1 MLPLHGRVRTN
12 GDLTVST
19 FDLTGANGEHFHF
32 ENGRFVWTSWS
43 RLYDFPRTIPPFLRS
58 DSVLP
63 VGHISLRATSGV
75 ISMVPF
81 LGGGSNLITPDESGS
96 GINPTLIADEV
107 VPPIPETVWFEN
119 SRDAFDAFS
128 DQFPADL
135 SLGNFLLELDDMAA
149 IIPKLEKTLS
159 KTIASA
165 FLNYNFNWKP
175 LIKDLGALFNICA
188 SVSSRIEYLKKTRG
202 KPVRINFLKRDLNVT
217 APSPYLKDFG
227 PGGVMFEFAVA
238 DFKTEYRA
246 SSWLSQ
252 NLTHLDDFYGL
263 LRAYMGKTGLNN
275 PLKIVWNA
283 IPFSFVLD
291 WIVPVSSYL
300 NKWKIQGADGEWNLR
315 DTTCSTLTTCRIIIT
330 QVDRVSGDRTHLGEV
345 AFRRYERVVGLP
357 VPLLLLP
364 SLQALSEKQLAL
376 LLAMST

>member
-1 MLPLHGRVRTN
+1 
-12 GDLTVST
+12 
-19 FDLTGANGEHFHF
+19 
-32 ENGRFVWTSWS
+32 
-43 RLYDFPRTIPPFLRS
+43 
-58 DSVLP
+58 
-63 VGHISLRATSGV
+63 
-75 ISMVPF
+75 MVPF
-81 LGGGSNLITPDESGS
+81 LGAGSNLITPDHSGS
-96 GINPTLIADEV
+96 GIDPTLIANLV
-107 VPPIPETVWFEN
+107 VPSVPENVWFES
-119 SRDAFDAFS
+119 SRDAFDAFT

-135 SLGNFLLELDDMAA
+135 SLGNFLLELDDLAA
-149 IIPKLEKTLS
+149 ILPKLEKTLS

-175 LIKDLGALFNICA
+175 LIKDLQAIFNMCA
-188 SVSSRIEYLKKTRG
+188 SVTSRIDHLRKTRG
-202 KPVRINFLKRDLNVT
+202 KPTRIFFLRKGVNT
-217 APSPYLKDFG
+217 GPAPYVWDTG
-227 PGGVMFEFAVA
+227 PGGVMFEFSVE
-238 DFKTEYRA
+238 DYLVEYRA
-246 SSWLSQ
+246 CSWLSQ

-275 PLKIVWNA
+275 PLKIIWNA

-300 NKWKIQGADGEWNLR
+300 NRFKIQGADGVWDLR
-315 DTTCSTLTTCRIIIT
+315 DTTCSMLQTAKIIVT
-330 QVDRVSGDRTHLGEV
+330 QVDRVSGDRAVIGKV